1 MPATFNPTTAFSHL
15 PGVLS
20 AYKICVKNN
29 MFRVFGPSLKLE
41 VYPKHVREG
50 LTKISENLQYSVYE
64 LRHPGLFPPAE
75 WRFAVPILSEK
86 TFEDIAK
93 YERVI
98 PFSDTQLID
107 KTFAEW
113 ASKVC

>member
-1 MPATFNPTTAFSHL
+1 
-15 PGVLS
+15 
-20 AYKICVKNN
+20 
-29 MFRVFGPSLKLE
+29 
-41 VYPKHVREG
+41 
-50 LTKISENLQYSVYE
+50 
-64 LRHPGLFPPAE
+64 
-75 WRFAVPILSEK
+75 LSEK